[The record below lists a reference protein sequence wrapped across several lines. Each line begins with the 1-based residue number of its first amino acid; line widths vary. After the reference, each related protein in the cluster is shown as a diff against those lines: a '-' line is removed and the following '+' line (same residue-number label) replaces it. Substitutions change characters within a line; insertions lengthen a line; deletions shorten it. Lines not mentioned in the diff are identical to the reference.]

1 MTLIPVDEPV
11 AEPVSIPILEE
22 NVRTQLKA
30 LFDTDKALVKPQY
43 FSEISE
49 RADFMKK

>member
-1 MTLIPVDEPV
+1 MTLIPVDEPI

-30 LFDTDKALVKPQY
+30 LFDTDEALVNHNTSVKSLRQPTL
-43 FSEISE
+43 
-49 RADFMKK
+49 